1 MVSRSCRVHGQP
13 EGAHDVV
20 VDGSDSSPQSSSL
33 VLTNRAV
40 QHPSVDALPTSAE
53 VVVVGGGILG
63 TSIAFHL
70 SEAGIADV
78 VLLEREGLAQGS
90 SGKPIGG
97 VRGQFSDALNIRLA
111 ARSLVAYDRFEQ
123 AFGVDIGLDKVGYLF
138 LLRTAEHVATFEA
151 ALPLQQEHGVPSRL
165 VEPAEARRLC
175 PLIDPDA
182 FVAAA
187 FSPSDGHAHP
197 TAVATAYAAAARRR
211 GTRVVTGCAVTGV
224 DVRGGE
230 IAAVHTTRGVVRTST
245 VVCAAGAWSREVGDM
260 AGVHLDVRPLRRQI
274 AFSEPLAPPAPRLPF
289 TIDYDSTF
297 YFHTAGD
304 GVLLGMSDPAQAPGF
319 GCAYTEE
326 WLPLL
331 RETAARCA
339 PSLAQVPVRHGW
351 AGLYEMTPDANALVG
366 ESPDVSRFLYAT
378 GFSGHGFCQAP
389 AVGEVLRDLVRGEP
403 PFTDVNPLRAERFAE
418 RAPILEANIV

>member
-1 MVSRSCRVHGQP
+1 VP
-13 EGAHDVV
+13 AN
-20 VDGSDSSPQSSSL
+20 L
-33 VLTNRAV
+33 AV
-40 QHPSVDALPTSAE
+40 QHLSVDALPASAE
-53 VVVVGGGILG
+53 VVVIGGGILG

-70 SEAGIADV
+70 AEAGVADV
-78 VLLEREGLAQGS
+78 VVLERGGLAQGS

-97 VRGQFSDALNIRLA
+97 VRAQFSDALNIRLA
-111 ARSLVAYDRFEQ
+111 ARSLTAYDRFEQ
-123 AFGVDIGLDKVGYLF
+123 AFGVDIALDKVGYLF

-151 ALPLQQEHGVPSRL
+151 ALALQHEHGVPSRL
-165 VEPAEARRLC
+165 IEPAEARALC
-175 PLIDPDA
+175 PLIDSGA

-197 TAVATAYAAAARRR
+197 TAVATAYAASARRR
-211 GTRVVTGCAVTGV
+211 GARVVTGCGVSGV

-230 IAAVHTTRGVVRTST
+230 IAAVRTSRGVVRTST
-245 VVCAAGAWSREVGDM
+245 VVCAAGPWSREIGLM
-260 AGVHLDVRPLRRQI
+260 AGVELDVRPIRRQI
-274 AFSEPLAPPAPRLPF
+274 AFSAPLAHPAPRLPF

-304 GVLLGMSDPAQAPGF
+304 GVLLGMSDPGQAPGF
-319 GCAYTEE
+319 GCEYSEE

-339 PSLAQVPVRHGW
+339 PALAGIPVRHGW

-366 ESPDVSRFLYAT
+366 ESPGVSRFVYAT

-389 AVGEVLRDLVRGEP
+389 AVGEVVRDLVRGEP
-403 PFTDVNPLRAERFAE
+403 PFTDVTALRAERFAE